1 MQEGVTPVL
10 SRTDWELSKEAPA
23 AVVEAAMRIAGSDNL
38 PNLVA
43 VLKSMAD
50 SGDSWVSRVA
60 AELSSNVQELSALVK
75 DMKHGLRP
83 REELVRE
90 VLGKVK
96 GVTKPKI

>member
-1 MQEGVTPVL
+1 M
-10 SRTDWELSKEAPA
+10 
-23 AVVEAAMRIAGSDNL
+23 
-38 PNLVA
+38 
-43 VLKSMAD
+43 
-50 SGDSWVSRVA
+50 A